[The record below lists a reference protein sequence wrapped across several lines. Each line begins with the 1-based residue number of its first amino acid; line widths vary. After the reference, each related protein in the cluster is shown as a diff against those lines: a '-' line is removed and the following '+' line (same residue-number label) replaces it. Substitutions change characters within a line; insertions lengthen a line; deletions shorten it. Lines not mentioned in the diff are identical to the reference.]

1 MKDYTVIMAIK
12 NGEKYV
18 KRALESIMNQSLP
31 PKEILVINDGST
43 DRSESIVEN
52 FGISVIQSKGSGQ
65 MAALNTGLEKV
76 DSDLVSFLD
85 CDDYWSLD
93 KQEKQTVL
101 LDESDD
107 LEYVFC
113 QVVNVDL
120 YGNSRNMGTSRVLG
134 ACTFRVS
141 FVKKVGCFDESLQH
155 HGIVEWWG
163 REEAKSGRAFAEES
177 VGLFRLIHGENSTIL
192 DKDSAISSLMASL
205 RVHLKK

>member
-1 MKDYTVIMAIK
+1 MKDYTVVMAIK

-85 CDDYWSLD
+85 CDDY
-93 KQEKQTVL
+93 
-101 LDESDD
+101 
-107 LEYVFC
+107 
-113 QVVNVDL
+113 
-120 YGNSRNMGTSRVLG
+120 
-134 ACTFRVS
+134 
-141 FVKKVGCFDESLQH
+141 
-155 HGIVEWWG
+155 
-163 REEAKSGRAFAEES
+163 
-177 VGLFRLIHGENSTIL
+177 
-192 DKDSAISSLMASL
+192 
-205 RVHLKK
+205 